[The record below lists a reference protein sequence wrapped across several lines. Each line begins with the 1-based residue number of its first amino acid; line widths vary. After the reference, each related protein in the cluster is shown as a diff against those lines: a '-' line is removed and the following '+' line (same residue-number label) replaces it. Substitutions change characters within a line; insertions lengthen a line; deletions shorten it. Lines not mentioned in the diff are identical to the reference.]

1 MKKTLALILA
11 VLMVVALFAGCGK
24 DTTTTPTTPGTDT
37 PASSA
42 PSTGAEGTDTPDT
55 PEAPVEDNGPYNF
68 AKGKFEYNADG
79 YVDENYSYTLPLST
93 TDEILTNW
101 TTFWLPQ
108 YIPEGGMQ
116 ELETLAYMEEITG
129 VHIEYEVISSE
140 QRSTNF
146 SVLLASDDL
155 RDIMDGVTFF
165 WTSEIRDMIDDGYFI
180 NFYDYRDYMPNYLH
194 ELWARNDIDVLKYGR
209 VDDTTWPAMYGMVV
223 DPMPAMGYMLRQDWM
238 DDLGLGL
245 AKDVKTID
253 QFHDVLT

>member
-24 DTTTTPTTPGTDT
+24 DTTTPTTPGTDT
-37 PASSA
+37 PSSSA
-42 PSTGAEGTDTPDT
+42 PSTGTEGTDTPD
-55 PEAPVEDNGPYNF
+55 APVEEDSPYNF

-79 YVDENYSYTLPLST
+79 YVDENYSYELPLST

-108 YIPEGGMQ
+108 YIPEGGMK

-155 RDIMDGVTFF
+155 RDIMDGA
-165 WTSEIRDMIDDGYFI
+165 TSS
-180 NFYDYRDYMPNYLH
+180 
-194 ELWARNDIDVLKYGR
+194 
-209 VDDTTWPAMYGMVV
+209 TPASP
-223 DPMPAMGYMLRQDWM
+223 DP
-238 DDLGLGL
+238 
-245 AKDVKTID
+245 
-253 QFHDVLT
+253 